1 MVGLLE
7 SDSRVG
13 PLREVLLARELLVS
27 RLRVGA
33 LEGIAEGIFVLV
45 GKVDWPSVTG
55 LVLGDLVMLEVG
67 LCKMDKKQECLL
79 MA

>member
-1 MVGLLE
+1 M
-7 SDSRVG
+7 
-13 PLREVLLARELLVS
+13 REVLLARELLVS

-67 LCKMDKKQECLL
+67 LCKKQECLL
-79 MA
+79 MCIIEIMDNALMLRYIS